1 MRSRNRAGAAIR
13 DPRVDRIRGDWRAA
27 SGNEHAAEQRSSPA
41 GAQLK
46 GRRAMAQTIL
56 VTGSNSGFGRLMV
69 ETLARKGYS
78 VFAGMRDV
86 AGKNAPAAEAL
97 RQVAERER
105 LVLHIVKLD
114 VTDDASVEQAVEAIL
129 GTTGRLDV
137 VVNNAGVSYSGPLE
151 AFTLEQVRQQFET
164 NVFSVVRVNR
174 AALPHMRKQGSG
186 LLLQIGSIAGRLA
199 LPFLGLYGAT
209 KFALE
214 GLTESYRDELAPF
227 GIDAAIIEPGTY
239 PTTISANR
247 QVAADAERFALY
259 QAGMEAFMALFYA
272 ENRSAT
278 PPDPQEVADAVAR
291 VIALPAGKRPLHIV
305 VATAAQRE
313 APEAV
318 NDAAT
323 QATHAFFKALALP
336 LVTIVP

>member
-1 MRSRNRAGAAIR
+1 MG
-13 DPRVDRIRGDWRAA
+13 
-27 SGNEHAAEQRSSPA
+27 
-41 GAQLK
+41 
-46 GRRAMAQTIL
+46 QTLL
-56 VTGSNSGFGRLMV
+56 VTGSTSGFGRLMV
-69 ETLARKGYS
+69 ETLARQGYS

-86 AGKNAPAAEAL
+86 AGKNAPAAAAL
-97 RQVAERER
+97 RQVAEREQ
-105 LVLHIVKLD
+105 LVLKVVELD
-114 VTDDASVEQAVEAIL
+114 VTDDASVEQGINAIL
-129 GTTGRLDV
+129 GATGRLDV

-174 AALPHMRKQGSG
+174 AALPQMRTQGSG

-199 LPFLGLYGAT
+199 MPYLGLYGAT

-239 PTTISANR
+239 PTSISANR
-247 QVAADAERFALY
+247 QVATDAERFALY
-259 QAGMEAFMALFYA
+259 QAAMDAFMASFYA

-278 PPDPQEVADAVAR
+278 PPDPQEVADAVAQ
-291 VIALPAGKRPLHIV
+291 VIALPAGERPLRTV
-305 VATAAQRE
+305 VATAAQRQ

-318 NDAAT
+318 NEAVA
-323 QATHAFFKALALP
+323 QATELFIQTLHLP
-336 LVTIVP
+336 VVTLKRKEEQQ

>member
-1 MRSRNRAGAAIR
+1 
-13 DPRVDRIRGDWRAA
+13 
-27 SGNEHAAEQRSSPA
+27 
-41 GAQLK
+41 
-46 GRRAMAQTIL
+46 MAQTIL
-56 VTGSNSGFGRLMV
+56 VTGSTSGFGRLAV
-69 ETLARKGYS
+69 ETLARQGYV
-78 VFAGMRDV
+78 VFAGMRAV
-86 AGKNAPAAEAL
+86 AGKNASAAEELRAL
-97 RQVAERER
+97 AQREG
-105 LVLHIVKLD
+105 LALHSIEMD
-114 VTDDASVEQAVEAIL
+114 VTDDASVERAIAMIIE
-129 GTTGRLDV
+129 TTGRLDV

-164 NVFSVVRVNR
+164 NVFSVLRVNR
-174 AALPHMRKQGSG
+174 AVLPQMRKQGSG

-214 GLTESYRDELAPF
+214 GLTESYRYELAPF

-247 QVAADAERFALY
+247 QVAADAGRFALY
-259 QAGMEAFMALFYA
+259 QAAMDAFTVPFFA

-291 VIALPAGKRPLHIV
+291 VIAQPAGERPLRTV
-305 VATAAQRE
+305 VATVVQRQ
-313 APEAV
+313 APQAL

-323 QATHAFFKALALP
+323 QAMQSFLEALHIPAAALALKGEQERKQ
-336 LVTIVP
+336 L